1 MAAGIFCANT
11 FGIEAGWGYLVG
23 LLAILIFL
31 FFRLNN
37 SSYATRWVF
46 GAGVS
51 CFMFLVGVLLTGHAW
66 REVKVDWPSEKKAYR
81 AVVQESVQEKPKIYQ
96 VPVEVDGK
104 EVWLYLPKDS
114 ISVSLLPGDE
124 LLVYARIEAPK
135 NRGEEPTFDY
145 ARFLYYKGIS
155 GTAYVP
161 SDAWRKTGERS
172 DANLKTRAL
181 LLREKILKKYRQWG
195 IGTEQ
200 MPVLSALTLGHKGSL
215 EKEVREAYSVAG
227 ISHVLALSGM
237 HVGIIWLLMDVLLR
251 PLARVRLKWLK
262 GTFIV
267 SALWAFAFV
276 VGLEASV
283 VRAVL
288 MCTLMEMG
296 RLSGFKPF
304 SLNTLSVAAFF
315 MLLYRP
321 FYLFD
326 VGFQLS
332 FVAVLAILV
341 LYPLFYHSFQI
352 KNKVSRWTW
361 GIMCI
366 SMAAQL
372 GTAPLVMYYFSSFS
386 VYFLLTNIVAALLV
400 PFIIYGAVL
409 MVVTACIPGL
419 QGIVVT
425 LLNGCVSVLNGLAGW
440 TSSLPYA
447 TFTIPVRPIEIIVF
461 YAMLGTGVMYWKQKK
476 REWLIRGLAL
486 CACLLAIHFY
496 LLLENH
502 FYK

>member
-1 MAAGIFCANT
+1 MAVGIFCANK
-11 FGIEAGWGYLVG
+11 FGIEAGWGYLIG
-23 LLAILIFL
+23 LLAILVFL

-37 SSYATRWVF
+37 SSYATRWVY

-51 CFMFLVGVLLTGHAW
+51 CFMFLVGAFLTGHAW
-66 REVKVDWPSEKKAYR
+66 KEVKVDWPSEKRAYR
-81 AVVQESVQEKPKIYQ
+81 AVVQEPVQEKPKTYQ

-104 EVWLYLPKDS
+104 DVWLYLPKDS
-114 ISVSLLPGDE
+114 TSVSLLPGDE
-124 LLVYARIEAPK
+124 LFIYARMESPK
-135 NRGEEPTFDY
+135 DFV
-145 ARFLYYKGIS
+145 YYKGVS

-161 SDAWRKTGERS
+161 TDAWRKTSERT
-172 DANLKTRAL
+172 DTHLKTKAL
-181 LLREKILKKYRQWG
+181 LFREKILAKYRQWG
-195 IGTEQ
+195 IGPEQ

-215 EKEVREAYSVAG
+215 EKETREAYSVAG

-251 PLARVRLKWLK
+251 PLARGRLRWLK
-262 GTFIV
+262 GVFIIT
-267 SALWAFAFV
+267 ALWMFAFV

-283 VRAVL
+283 VRAVW

-296 RLSGFKPF
+296 RLSGFKSF
-304 SLNTLSVAAFF
+304 SLNTLAVAAFF
-315 MLLYRP
+315 MLLYWP

-332 FVAVLAILV
+332 FVAVLSILV

-352 KNKVSRWTW
+352 NNKVGRWTW
-361 GIMCI
+361 GIVCI

-386 VYFLLTNIVAALLV
+386 VYFLLTNIVAALLL

-409 MVVTACIPGL
+409 MLVTACMSGL
-419 QGIVVT
+419 QGIVVK
-425 LLNGCVSVLNGLAGW
+425 LLNGCVSALNGLACW

-447 TFTIPVRPIEIIVF
+447 TFTIPVQPIEIIVF
-461 YAMLGTGVMYWKQKK
+461 YAMIGVWVTYWKQKK
-476 REWLIRGLAL
+476 REWLIRGLVL

>member
-1 MAAGIFCANT
+1 MAAGIFCANK
-11 FGIEAGWGYLVG
+11 FGIEAGWGYLIG
-23 LLAILIFL
+23 LLAILVFL

-37 SSYATRWVF
+37 SSYTTRWVF

-51 CFMFLVGVLLTGHAW
+51 CFMFLVGAFLTGHAW
-66 REVKVDWPSEKKAYR
+66 IEVKVDWPSEKKAYR
-81 AVVQESVQEKPKIYQ
+81 AVVQESVQEKLKTYQ

-114 ISVSLLPGDE
+114 LSASLLPGDE
-124 LLVYARIEAPK
+124 LFVYARIEPPK
-135 NRGEEPTFDY
+135 NREEGQTFDY
-145 ARFLYYKGIS
+145 ARSLYYKGIS

-161 SDAWRKTGERS
+161 TDAWRKTSERT
-172 DANLKTRAL
+172 DTHLKMKAL
-181 LLREKILKKYRQWG
+181 LFREKILEKYRRWG
-195 IGTEQ
+195 IGPEQ
-200 MPVLSALTLGHKGSL
+200 IPVLSALTLGHKGSL
-215 EKEVREAYSVAG
+215 EKETREAYSVAG

-237 HVGIIWLLMDVLLR
+237 HVGIIWLLLDVLLR
-251 PLARVRLKWLK
+251 PLAKVRLKWLK
-262 GTFIV
+262 GIFIIT
-267 SALWAFAFV
+267 ALWIFAFV

-332 FVAVLAILV
+332 FVAVLSILV

-352 KNKVSRWTW
+352 KHKIGRWSW
-361 GIMCI
+361 GIVCI

-409 MVVTACIPGL
+409 MVATACMPGL
-419 QGIVVT
+419 QGVVVK
-425 LLNGCVSVLNGLAGW
+425 LLNGCVSALNGLAGW

-447 TFTIPVRPIEIIVF
+447 TFTIPVQPIEIIVF
-461 YAMLGTGVMYWKQKK
+461 YAMIGVWVTYWKQKK

>member
-1 MAAGIFCANT
+1 MAAGIFCANK
-11 FGIEAGWGYLVG
+11 FGIGVGWGYLIG
-23 LLAILIFL
+23 LLAILAFL

-51 CFMFLVGVLLTGHAW
+51 CFMFLVGAFLTGHAW
-66 REVKVDWPSEKKAYR
+66 KEVKVDWPSEKKAYR
-81 AVVQESVQEKPKIYQ
+81 AVVQESVQEKPKTYQ

-114 ISVSLLPGDE
+114 ISASLLPGDE
-124 LLVYARIEAPK
+124 LFVYARIEPPK
-135 NRGEEPTFDY
+135 NREEGQTFDY
-145 ARFLYYKGIS
+145 ARSLYYKGIS

-161 SDAWRKTGERS
+161 TDAWRKTSEHT
-172 DANLKTRAL
+172 DTHLKTKAL
-181 LLREKILKKYRQWG
+181 LFREKILEKYRQWG
-195 IGTEQ
+195 IDTEQ
-200 MPVLSALTLGHKGSL
+200 IPVLSALTLGHKGSL
-215 EKEVREAYSVAG
+215 EKETREAYSVAG

-237 HVGIIWLLMDVLLR
+237 HVGIIWLLLDVLLR
-251 PLARVRLKWLK
+251 PLAKVRLKWLK
-262 GTFIV
+262 GIFIIT
-267 SALWAFAFV
+267 ALWIFAFV

-288 MCTLMEMG
+288 MCTLMEMS

-332 FVAVLAILV
+332 FVAVLSILV

-352 KNKVSRWTW
+352 KNKIGRWTW
-361 GIMCI
+361 GIVCI

-409 MVVTACIPGL
+409 MVATTCMPGL
-419 QGIVVT
+419 QGVVVK
-425 LLNGCVSVLNGLAGW
+425 LLNGCVLALNGLAGW

-447 TFTIPVRPIEIIVF
+447 TFTIPVQPIEIIVF
-461 YAMLGTGVMYWKQKK
+461 YVMIGVWVTYWKQKK

>member
-1 MAAGIFCANT
+1 MAAGIFCAHNW
-11 FGIEAGWGYLVG
+11 GIEAGWGCLIG
-23 LLAILIFL
+23 LLALGVFL
-31 FFRLNN
+31 FLWVNR
-37 SSYATRWVF
+37 SPYVTRWVF

-51 CFMFLVGVLLTGHAW
+51 CFMFLVGVFLTAHAW
-66 REVKVDWPSEKKAYR
+66 KEVKVDWPSERKAYR
-81 AVVQESVQEKPKIYQ
+81 AVVQEPVQEKPKTYQ
-96 VPVEVDGK
+96 VPVKVDGK
-104 EVWLYLPKDS
+104 EVWLYLAKDS
-114 ISVSLLPGDE
+114 ASASLLPGDE
-124 LLVYARIEAPK
+124 LFVYARMEPPK
-135 NRGEEPTFDY
+135 DFI
-145 ARFLYYKGIS
+145 YYKGVS

-161 SDAWRKTGERS
+161 TDAWRKTGERA
-172 DANLKTRAL
+172 DTHLKIKAL
-181 LLREKILKKYRQWG
+181 QFREKILAKYRQWR
-195 IGTEQ
+195 IGPEQ

-215 EKEVREAYSVAG
+215 EKETREAYSVAG

-251 PLARVRLKWLK
+251 PLARGRLRWLK
-262 GTFIV
+262 GVFIIT
-267 SALWAFAFV
+267 ALWMFAFV

-283 VRAVL
+283 VRAVW

-296 RLSGFKPF
+296 RLSGFKSF
-304 SLNTLSVAAFF
+304 SLNTLAVAAFF
-315 MLLYRP
+315 MLLYWP

-332 FVAVLAILV
+332 FVAVLSILV

-352 KNKVSRWTW
+352 NNKVGRWTW
-361 GIMCI
+361 GIVCI

-386 VYFLLTNIVAALLV
+386 VYFLLTNIVAALLL

-409 MVVTACIPGL
+409 MLVTACMPGL
-419 QGIVVT
+419 QGIVVK
-425 LLNGCVSVLNGLAGW
+425 LLNGCVSALNGLACW

-447 TFTIPVRPIEIIVF
+447 TFTIPVQPIEIIVF
-461 YAMLGTGVMYWKQKK
+461 YAMIGVWVTYWKQKK

>member
-11 FGIEAGWGYLVG
+11 WGIEAGWGYLIG
-23 LLAILIFL
+23 LLAILVFL

-51 CFMFLVGVLLTGHAW
+51 CFMFLVGAFLTAHAW
-66 REVKVDWPSEKKAYR
+66 KEVKVDWPSEKKAYR
-81 AVVQESVQEKPKIYQ
+81 AVVQESVQDKPKTYQ

-104 EVWLYLPKDS
+104 EVWLYIPKDS
-114 ISVSLLPGDE
+114 ISASLLPGDE
-124 LLVYARIEAPK
+124 LFVYARIEPPK
-135 NRGEEPTFDY
+135 NREKGQTFDY

-161 SDAWRKTGERS
+161 ADAWRKTGEQS
-172 DANLKTRAL
+172 DTRLKTKAL
-181 LLREKILKKYRQWG
+181 LFREKILQKYRQWG

-215 EKEVREAYSVAG
+215 EKETREAYSVVG

-237 HVGIIWLLMDVLLR
+237 HVGIIWLLLDVLLR
-251 PLARVRLKWLK
+251 PLAKVRLKWLK
-262 GTFIV
+262 SILV
-267 SALWAFAFV
+267 ISALWIFAFV

-288 MCTLMEMG
+288 MCMLMEMSL
-296 RLSGFKPF
+296 LSGLKPL
-304 SLNTLSVAAFF
+304 SLNALAVAAFF

-332 FVAVLAILV
+332 FVAVLSILV
-341 LYPLFYHSFQI
+341 LYPLFYHSFRI
-352 KNKVSRWTW
+352 KNKVGRWTW
-361 GIMCI
+361 GVLCI

-419 QGIVVT
+419 QGIVVK
-425 LLNGCVSVLNGLAGW
+425 LLNGCVSALDGLAGW
-440 TSSLPYA
+440 TSSLPFA

-461 YAMLGTGVMYWKQKK
+461 YATLGVGVMYWKHKK
-476 REWLIRGLAL
+476 REWLIRLLAM
-486 CACLLAIHFY
+486 CTCLLAIHFY
-496 LLLENH
+496 LLLENL
-502 FYK
+502 FCK

>member
-1 MAAGIFCANT
+1 MAAGIFCADT
-11 FGIEAGWGYLVG
+11 WGIEAGWGYLVG
-23 LLAILIFL
+23 LLAILVFL

-51 CFMFLVGVLLTGHAW
+51 CFMFLVGAFLTAHAW
-66 REVKVDWPSEKKAYR
+66 KEVKVDWPSEKKAYR
-81 AVVQESVQEKPKIYQ
+81 AVVQESVQDKPKTYQ

-104 EVWLYLPKDS
+104 EVWLYIPKDS
-114 ISVSLLPGDE
+114 ISASLLPGDE
-124 LLVYARIEAPK
+124 LFVYARIEPPK
-135 NRGEEPTFDY
+135 NREEGQTFDY

-161 SDAWRKTGERS
+161 ADAWRKTGEQS
-172 DANLKTRAL
+172 DTRLKTKAL
-181 LLREKILKKYRQWG
+181 LFREKILQKYRQWG

-215 EKEVREAYSVAG
+215 EKETREAYSVAG

-237 HVGIIWLLMDVLLR
+237 HVGIIWLLLDVLLR
-251 PLARVRLKWLK
+251 PLSKVRLKWLK
-262 GTFIV
+262 SVLVI
-267 SALWAFAFV
+267 SALWMFAFV

-288 MCTLMEMG
+288 MCMLLEMG
-296 RLSGFKPF
+296 RLYGSKPF
-304 SLNTLSVAAFF
+304 SLNALVIAAFF

-332 FVAVLAILV
+332 FVAVLSILV

-352 KNKVSRWTW
+352 KNKVGRWIW
-361 GIMCI
+361 GVLCV

-386 VYFLLTNIVAALLV
+386 VYFLMTNIVAALLV
-400 PFIIYGAVL
+400 PVIIYGAVL

-419 QGIVVT
+419 QGIVVK
-425 LLNGCVSVLNGLAGW
+425 LLNGCVEALDGIAGW
-440 TSSLPYA
+440 TSSLPNA
-447 TFTIPVRPIEIIVF
+447 TFTIPVQPVEIVVF
-461 YAMLGTGVMYWKQKK
+461 YVLLGAGVMFWKKK
-476 REWLIRGLAL
+476 RREWLIRVLAL
-486 CACLLAIHFY
+486 FACLLAIHFY
-496 LLLENH
+496 FLLANTFL
-502 FYK
+502 

>member
-1 MAAGIFCANT
+1 MVAGIFCAHT
-11 FGIEAGWGYLVG
+11 WGIEAGWGYLVG
-23 LLAILIFL
+23 LLAIGVFL
-31 FFRLNN
+31 FFRLGNN
-37 SSYATRWVF
+37 SYATRWVF

-51 CFMFLVGVLLTGHAW
+51 CFMFLVGAFLFSHAW
-66 REVKVDWPSEKKAYR
+66 KEVKVDWPSQKKAYR
-81 AVVQESVQEKPKIYQ
+81 AVVREPVQEKPKTYQ

-104 EVWLYLPKDS
+104 DVWLYLPKDS
-114 ISVSLLPGDE
+114 TSASLLPGDE
-124 LLVYARIEAPK
+124 LFVYARIEPPK
-135 NRGEEPTFDY
+135 NREEEPTSDY
-145 ARFLYYKGIS
+145 ARFLYYKGVS

-161 SDAWRKTGERS
+161 AGAWRKTDGRT
-172 DANLKTRAL
+172 DTPLKTKAL
-181 LLREKILKKYRQWG
+181 LFREKILQKYRQWG

-215 EKEVREAYSVAG
+215 EKETREAYSVAG

-237 HVGIIWLLMDVLLR
+237 HVGIIWLLLDVLLR
-251 PLARVRLKWLK
+251 PLARMRLRWLK
-262 GTFIV
+262 GMFMIA
-267 SALWAFAFV
+267 ALWAFAFV

-283 VRAVL
+283 VRAVW
-288 MCTLMEMG
+288 MCMLMEMG
-296 RLSGFKPF
+296 RWSGFKPL
-304 SLNTLSVAAFF
+304 SLNTLAIAAFF

-332 FVAVLAILV
+332 FVAVLSILIV
-341 LYPLFYHSFQI
+341 YPLFNHGFQI
-352 KNKVSRWTW
+352 KNKVGQWTW
-361 GIMCI
+361 GMLCI

-409 MVVTACIPGL
+409 MVVTACIPAL
-419 QGIVVT
+419 QEVVVK
-425 LLNGCVSVLNGLAGW
+425 LLNAGVSALNGLAGW
-440 TSSLPYA
+440 TSSLPCA
-447 TFTIPVRPIEIIVF
+447 TFTIPVQPIEIVVF
-461 YAMLGTGVMYWKQKK
+461 YAMLGAGVMYWKQKK
-476 REWLIRGLAL
+476 REWLIGGLAL

-496 LLLENH
+496 LLIGNH

>member
-1 MAAGIFCANT
+1 MAVGIFCANK
-11 FGIEAGWGYLVG
+11 FGIEAGWGYLIG
-23 LLAILIFL
+23 LLAILVFL

-37 SSYATRWVF
+37 SSYATRWVY

-51 CFMFLVGVLLTGHAW
+51 CFMFLVGAFLTGHAW
-66 REVKVDWPSEKKAYR
+66 KEVKVDWPSEKRAYR
-81 AVVQESVQEKPKIYQ
+81 AVVQEPVQEKPKTYQ

-104 EVWLYLPKDS
+104 EVWLYLAKDS
-114 ISVSLLPGDE
+114 ASASLLPGDE
-124 LLVYARIEAPK
+124 LFVYARMEPPK
-135 NRGEEPTFDY
+135 DFI
-145 ARFLYYKGIS
+145 YYKGVS

-161 SDAWRKTGERS
+161 TDAWRKTGERA
-172 DANLKTRAL
+172 DTHLKTKAL
-181 LLREKILKKYRQWG
+181 QFREKILAKYRQWG
-195 IGTEQ
+195 IGPEQ

-215 EKEVREAYSVAG
+215 EKETREAYSVAG

-251 PLARVRLKWLK
+251 PLARGRLRWLK
-262 GTFIV
+262 GVFIIT
-267 SALWAFAFV
+267 ALWMFAFV

-283 VRAVL
+283 VRAVW

-296 RLSGFKPF
+296 RLSGFKSF
-304 SLNTLSVAAFF
+304 SLHTLAVAAFF
-315 MLLYRP
+315 MLLYWP

-332 FVAVLAILV
+332 FVAVLSILV

-352 KNKVSRWTW
+352 NNKVGRWTW
-361 GIMCI
+361 GIVCI

-386 VYFLLTNIVAALLV
+386 VYFLLTNIVAALLL

-409 MVVTACIPGL
+409 MLVTACMPGL
-419 QGIVVT
+419 QGIVVK
-425 LLNGCVSVLNGLAGW
+425 LLNGCVSALNGLACW

-447 TFTIPVRPIEIIVF
+447 TFTIPVQPIEIIVF
-461 YAMLGTGVMYWKQKK
+461 YAMIGVWVTYWKQKK